1 MNTSSSSSFMSISNL
16 KTLITIFE
24 NFFKDKYRQY
34 SFPRSLNLKE
44 VIYETMTKIDQN
56 KEYDN
61 LSKTELNKI
70 TLSIVKNVVKNKLEV
85 VDRPM
90 MNEGKRGELELN
102 KQFEALSE
110 SRREVMFSPPSMSKS
125 EPTDTAL
132 SDHEFLQSL
141 KNMELMRDS
150 IDQNAAVDQ
159 NIAEV
164 FKQNLMSNPKDLF
177 SSLIQKEDEP
187 IPEMKEIVQERSD
200 FYIKPEKKPELIK
213 KYICIDSR
221 ERSDLA
227 IDPFH
232 YTIQFEESI
241 RNISSVTLTY
251 VLFNP
256 TINGIDDLYVN
267 LQIDEFNQDKIVSTN
282 AHLKN
287 AFAQLPIQGD
297 RGIYD
302 NALNERITRD
312 FVIPLSA
319 LNKLTISFVKFDG
332 TYLETIG
339 EHFIKLEVEYFNSI
353 GGDLD
358 LDPPNLNS
366 FQNTL
371 QEEIFMANDELE
383 NMNEE
388 VMNQEEDE

>member
-1 MNTSSSSSFMSISNL
+1 MNTSSSSSFMTISNL
-16 KTLITIFE
+16 KTLINIFE
-24 NFFKDKYRQY
+24 NFVKDKYRQY

-110 SRREVMFSPPSMSKS
+110 SRREVMFSPPSMRKS

-132 SDHEFLQSL
+132 SDHEFVQSL

-187 IPEMKEIVQERSD
+187 VPEMKEIVQERSD
-200 FYIKPEKKPELIK
+200 FYIKPEKKPELLK

-221 ERSDLA
+221 ERSDLTT
-227 IDPFH
+227 DPFR
-232 YTIQFEESI
+232 YTIQFEDSI

-256 TINGIDDLYVN
+256 TITGIVDLYVN
-267 LQIDEFNQDKIVSTN
+267 LQIDEFNQDRVISTN

-302 NALNERITRD
+302 NALNERITRE
-312 FVIPLSA
+312 FMIPLSA

-358 LDPPNLNS
+358 LDPPHLNS

-388 VMNQEEDE
+388 IMNLEDDE

>member
-1 MNTSSSSSFMSISNL
+1 
-16 KTLITIFE
+16 
-24 NFFKDKYRQY
+24 
-34 SFPRSLNLKE
+34 LKE

-56 KEYDN
+56 KEYNN
-61 LSKTELNKI
+61 LTKTELNKI

-85 VDRPM
+85 VDRPT
-90 MNEGKRGELELN
+90 MNDGKKGEIELN
-102 KQFEALSE
+102 KQFEALNE
-110 SRREVMFSPPSMSKS
+110 SRREVMFSPPPTTKS

-132 SDHEFLQSL
+132 SDSEFLASL

-150 IDQNAAVDQ
+150 IDQNGSADQ
-159 NIAEV
+159 NIADI
-164 FKQNLMSNPKDLF
+164 FKNNLLSNPKDLF

-200 FYIKPEKKPELIK
+200 FYIKPEKKPDLLK

-297 RGIYD
+297 RGVYD